1 MTYIKRVYE
10 NLNKHIKAGKV
21 IIIYGPR
28 RVGKTTLVKRYFD
41 GLHLNKR
48 YVTGDDI
55 IISNLLSSRN
65 LQRISEFVENLDF
78 LVIDEAQNIKDIG
91 MALKLI
97 VDNFPEKK
105 IIATGSSSFDLIRQM
120 GEPLTGR
127 KRVLMLLP
135 IWQGELYK
143 NVYNK
148 YVLKERLEDF
158 LIFGSYPE
166 VLLAKS
172 KKEKI
177 EILREIVGSY
187 LLKDILAFEKV
198 RNSKKLFDLLR
209 LLAFQVGSK
218 VSKNEL
224 SNTLGIDSKSVER
237 YLDLLEKS
245 FVIKRLEPFSTN
257 RRKTISKKG
266 KYFFLD
272 NGIRNAVISNFNELE
287 NRDDTGALFENFVIM
302 ERIKKNI
309 YSDFYGNIYFWR
321 AYRGGEVDFVEEYDG
336 KLYGYEVKFSSKKR
350 VSSLK
355 EWERIKNSSLKVIST
370 KNYLDF
376 VI

>member
-21 IIIYGPR
+21 LIIYGPR

-65 LQRISEFVENLDF
+65 LQRISEFVENFDL

-105 IIATGSSSFDLIRQM
+105 IIATGSSSFDLIRQV

-135 IWQGELYK
+135 IWQGVLYK

-148 YVLKERLEDF
+148 YELKERLEDF

-209 LLAFQVGSK
+209 LLAFQVGSE

-336 KLYGYEVKFSSKKR
+336 KLYGYEVKFSSKRR